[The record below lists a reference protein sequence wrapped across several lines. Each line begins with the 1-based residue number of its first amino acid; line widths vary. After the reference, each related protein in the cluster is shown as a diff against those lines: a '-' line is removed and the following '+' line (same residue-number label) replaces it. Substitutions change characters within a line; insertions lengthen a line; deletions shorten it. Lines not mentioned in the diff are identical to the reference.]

1 MDATNLKKMV
11 SPKAVAVIGASSRPD
26 SVGMAVFR
34 NILFSG
40 YKGIVY
46 PVNPKTKSILG
57 VRAYPSILEIPDEVD
72 LAVIIVPNTMV
83 SKVVAECGEKKVK
96 GVVVI
101 TAGFKEIGEEGL
113 KLEKELVDVAKK
125 YGISVIGPN
134 CVGIIN
140 TDPEFSLNATFARPF
155 VPKTGNI
162 AFVSQSG
169 AFGVAALEYARKR
182 EISIS
187 KFISVGNKADVN
199 ENDLLLVL
207 KDDERTKVILFY
219 LEDLANP
226 SEFMELSR
234 EISEKKPIL
243 VIKSGRTLAGARAA
257 SSHTGALAGSD
268 EIYNAFFMQAGVI
281 RVDSLEELFDCG
293 VAFSTQP
300 PPRSNRVAII
310 TNAGGPGII
319 ATDAVV
325 KSGAVLANLEEKTKE
340 KLSKALPQTAS
351 VENPVDI
358 IGDAKEDRYESAI
371 KYVLE
376 DPSVDGAVIICTP
389 TVFTDL
395 ETIAKTIRDTV
406 PRYGKPVTVSF
417 MGTED
422 IEKASKILEEAGI
435 PNYLFPEISAK
446 VMVKLCEYG
455 WWIRRPLMGVR
466 KFEDVDR
473 DKVKKVIERAKK
485 EGRSFL
491 PEPESD
497 EALTAYGFSLPPYL
511 FAKNLDECLNGAD
524 KIGFPVVLKIVSPEI
539 LHKVDVEGVKLN
551 IEDKEHLEKA
561 YKEMMERVKS
571 NRPDAKIWGVL
582 VQKMIKG
589 GKETIIGMK
598 RDPLF
603 GPVLMFGIGG
613 VYVEAMKDVSFR
625 IAPLRELTAKKMIRE
640 IKGFKI
646 LEGYRGEPPSDIEA
660 VEECLMRLSQLV
672 CDFPEID
679 ELDINPLMVLEKG
692 KGALVVDARIILRGT
707 RG

>member
-1 MDATNLKKMV
+1 MDSTNLKSIV
-11 SPKAVAVIGASSRPD
+11 SPKSVAVIGASSRPD

-34 NILFSG
+34 NILLSG

-46 PVNPKTKSILG
+46 PVNPKSKSILG
-57 VRAYPSILEIPDEVD
+57 VRAYSSILDIPDEVD
-72 LAVIIVPNTMV
+72 LAILIVPNTIV

-113 KLEKELVDVAKK
+113 KLEKELIEVAKK
-125 YGISVIGPN
+125 YNISVIGPN

-140 TDPEFSLNATFARPF
+140 TDPEISLNATFARPF
-155 VPKTGNI
+155 VPKAGNI
-162 AFVSQSG
+162 AFISQSG

-182 EISIS
+182 DILLS

-199 ENDLLLVL
+199 ENDLLLAL

-219 LEDLANP
+219 LEDLVNP
-226 SEFMELSR
+226 QEFMELSR

-293 VAFSTQP
+293 IAFSSQP
-300 PPRSNRVAII
+300 ATRSNRVAII
-310 TNAGGPGII
+310 TNAGGPGIV
-319 ATDAVV
+319 ATDAIV
-325 KSGAVLANLEEKTKE
+325 KSGAVLSNLENKTKE
-340 KLSKALPQTAS
+340 RLSKVLPPTAS
-351 VENPVDI
+351 VENPVDV
-358 IGDAKEDRYESAI
+358 IGDAKEDRYEAAI

-376 DPSVDGAVIICTP
+376 DTSVDGAVIICTP

-395 ETIAKTIRDTV
+395 EAIAKTIRDTV

-435 PNYLFPEISAK
+435 PNYLFPEVAAK
-446 VMVKLCEYG
+446 VLAKLCEYG
-455 WWIRRPLMGVR
+455 WWIRRPLTEI
-466 KFEDVDR
+466 KKYEDVDKEKTR
-473 DKVKKVIERAKK
+473 EIITKAKSEK
-485 EGRSFL
+485 RSFL
-491 PEPESD
+491 PEPESY
-497 EALTAYGFSLPPYL
+497 EILRAYGFPLPPSF
-511 FAKNLDECLNGAD
+511 FAKSLEECIDVAK
-524 KIGFPVVLKIVSPEI
+524 KIGFPLVLKIVSPDI
-539 LHKVDVEGVKLN
+539 IHKVDVEGVKLN
-551 IEDKEHLEKA
+551 IEDEKHLTRA
-561 YKEMMERVKS
+561 YNEIMDRVKV
-571 NRPDAKIWGVL
+571 NRPDANIWGVL

-598 RDPLF
+598 RDQLF
-603 GPVLMFGIGG
+603 GPVIMFGIGG

-625 IAPLRELTAKKMIRE
+625 IAPLRELAAKKMIRE

-646 LEGYRGEPPSDIEA
+646 IEGYRGEPPSDIEA
-660 VEECLMRLSQLV
+660 VAECLMRLSQLV
-672 CDFPEID
+672 LDFPEIE
-679 ELDINPLMVLEKG
+679 ELDINPLIVLKKG
-692 KGALVVDARIILRGT
+692 EGSLVVDARIILRG
-707 RG
+707 

>member
-1 MDATNLKKMV
+1 MDVINLNAIV
-11 SPKAVAVIGASSRPD
+11 SPKSVAVIGASSRPG

-57 VRAYPSILEIPDEVD
+57 VRAYPSILEIADDVD
-72 LAVIIVPNTMV
+72 LAVVIVPNTMV
-83 SKVVAECGEKKVK
+83 SKVVSECGEKKVK

-113 KLEKELVDVAKK
+113 KLERELVEVAKK

-140 TDPEFSLNATFARPF
+140 TDPEISLNATFARPF
-155 VPKTGNI
+155 VPKAGNI

-182 EISIS
+182 DISLS

-207 KDDERTKVILFY
+207 KDDEKTKVILFY
-219 LEDLANP
+219 LEDLVNP

-243 VIKSGRTLAGARAA
+243 VIKSGRTLAGAKAA

-310 TNAGGPGII
+310 TNAGGPGIV
-319 ATDAVV
+319 ATDAIV
-325 KSGAVLANLEEKTKE
+325 KGGALLASLEDKTKE
-340 KLSKALPQTAS
+340 KLSKVLPHTAS
-351 VENPVDI
+351 LQNPVDI
-358 IGDAKEDRYESAI
+358 IGDAKEERYESAI
-371 KYVLE
+371 KYALE

-395 ETIAKTIRDTV
+395 EAIARTIRDIV

-422 IEKASKILEEAGI
+422 VEKATKILEEEGI
-435 PNYLFPEISAK
+435 PNYLFPEIAAK
-446 VMVKLCEYG
+446 VMAKLCEYG
-455 WWIRRPLMGVR
+455 WWIKRPLTGV
-466 KFEDVDR
+466 KKYEDVD
-473 DKVKKVIERAKK
+473 KERARRIIEKAK
-485 EGRSFL
+485 NEGRSFL
-491 PEPESD
+491 PEPECY
-497 EALTAYGFSLPPYL
+497 EILKAYGFPIPPL
-511 FAKNLDECLNGAD
+511 SFSKNFDECVKASEQ
-524 KIGFPVVLKIVSPEI
+524 IGFPLALKIVSPDI

-551 IEDKEHLEKA
+551 IEDKEHLLKA
-561 YKEMMERVKS
+561 YNDMMERVKS
-571 NRPDAKIWGVL
+571 NRPEANIWGVL

-598 RDPLF
+598 RDNLF
-603 GPVLMFGIGG
+603 GPVIMFGLGG
-613 VYVEAMKDVSFR
+613 VYVEAMRDVSFR
-625 IAPLRELTAKKMIRE
+625 IAPLRELTAKKMIKE

-646 LEGYRGEPPSDIEA
+646 LEGFRGEPPSDIESI
-660 VEECLMRLSQLV
+660 EDCLTRLSQLV
-672 CDFPEID
+672 MDFPEIE
-679 ELDINPLMVLEKG
+679 ELDINPLMVLQKG
-692 KGALVVDARIILRGT
+692 KGSLVVDARIISRV
-707 RG
+707 

>member
-1 MDATNLKKMV
+1 MDVINLNAIV
-11 SPKAVAVIGASSRPD
+11 SPKSVAVIGASSRPD

-57 VRAYPSILEIPDEVD
+57 VRAYPSILEIADDVD
-72 LAVIIVPNTMV
+72 LAVVIVPNTMV
-83 SKVVAECGEKKVK
+83 SKVVSECGGKKVK

-101 TAGFKEIGEEGL
+101 TAGFKEIGEKGL
-113 KLEKELVDVAKK
+113 KLEREFVEVAKK

-140 TDPEFSLNATFARPF
+140 TDPEISLNATFARPF
-155 VPKTGNI
+155 IPKAGNI

-182 EISIS
+182 DISLS

-207 KDDERTKVILFY
+207 KDDEKTKVILFY
-219 LEDLANP
+219 LEDLVNP

-243 VIKSGRTLAGARAA
+243 VIKSGRTLAGAKAA

-281 RVDSLEELFDCG
+281 RVDNLEELFNCG

-310 TNAGGPGII
+310 TNAGGPGIV
-319 ATDAVV
+319 ATDAIV
-325 KSGAVLANLEEKTKE
+325 KGGALLASLEDKTKE
-340 KLSKALPQTAS
+340 KLSKVLPPTAS
-351 VENPVDI
+351 LQNPVDI
-358 IGDAKEDRYESAI
+358 IGDAKEERYESAI

-395 ETIAKTIRDTV
+395 EAIARTIRDIV

-417 MGTED
+417 MGTENV
-422 IEKASKILEEAGI
+422 EKATKILEEEGI
-435 PNYLFPEISAK
+435 PNYLFPEIAAK
-446 VMVKLCEYG
+446 VMAKLCRYG
-455 WWIRRPLMGVR
+455 WWIKRPLTGV
-466 KFEDVDR
+466 KKYEDVD
-473 DKVKKVIERAKK
+473 KERARRIIEKAK
-485 EGRSFL
+485 NEGRSSL
-491 PEPESD
+491 PEPECY
-497 EALTAYGFSLPPYL
+497 EILKAYGFPIPPL
-511 FAKNLDECLNGAD
+511 SFSKNFDECVKASEQ
-524 KIGFPVVLKIVSPEI
+524 IGFPLALKIVSPDI
-539 LHKVDVEGVKLN
+539 LHKVDVEGVRLN
-551 IEDKEHLEKA
+551 IEDKEHLLKA
-561 YKEMMERVKS
+561 HNEMMERVKS
-571 NRPDAKIWGVL
+571 NRPEANIWGVL

-598 RDPLF
+598 RDNLF
-603 GPVLMFGIGG
+603 GPVIMFGLGG
-613 VYVEAMKDVSFR
+613 VYVEAMRDVSFR
-625 IAPLRELTAKKMIRE
+625 IAPLRELTAKKMIKE

-646 LEGYRGEPPSDIEA
+646 LEGFRGEPPSDIESI
-660 VEECLMRLSQLV
+660 EDCLTRLSQLV
-672 CDFPEID
+672 MDFPEIE
-679 ELDINPLMVLEKG
+679 ELDINPLMVLQKG
-692 KGALVVDARIILRGT
+692 KGSLVVDARIILRI
-707 RG
+707 

>member
-1 MDATNLKKMV
+1 MDATNLKSIV
-11 SPKAVAVIGASSRPD
+11 SPKSVAVIGASSRPD
-26 SVGMAVFR
+26 SVGMAVFK

-57 VRAYPSILEIPDEVD
+57 VRAYPSILEITDDID
-72 LAVIIVPNTMV
+72 LAVVIVPNTMV
-83 SKVVAECGEKKVK
+83 SKVVSECGKKRVK
-96 GVVVI
+96 GIVVI

-113 KLEKELVDVAKK
+113 KLERELVEVAKK

-140 TDPEFSLNATFARPF
+140 TDPEVSLNATFARPF
-155 VPKTGNI
+155 VPKAGNI

-182 EISIS
+182 DISLS

-199 ENDLLLVL
+199 ENDLLLAL
-207 KDDERTKVILFY
+207 KDDEKTKVVLFY
-219 LEDLANP
+219 LEDLVNP

-243 VIKSGRTLAGARAA
+243 VIKSGRTLAGAKAA

-300 PPRSNRVAII
+300 PPRSNKVAII
-310 TNAGGPGII
+310 TNAGGPGIV
-319 ATDAVV
+319 ATDAIV
-325 KSGAVLANLEEKTKE
+325 KSGAFLSSLEDKTKE
-340 KLSKALPQTAS
+340 KLSKVLPSTAS
-351 VENPVDI
+351 LQNPVDI

-395 ETIAKTIRDTV
+395 EAIAKTIRDTV

-422 IEKASKILEEAGI
+422 VEKATKILEEAGI
-435 PNYLFPEISAK
+435 PNYLFPEIAAR
-446 VMVKLCEYG
+446 VMAKLCEYG
-455 WWIRRPLMGVR
+455 WWIRRPLTGV
-466 KFEDVDR
+466 KKYEDVDKER
-473 DKVKKVIERAKK
+473 VERIIEKAKN

-491 PEPESD
+491 PEPESY
-497 EALTAYGFSLPPYL
+497 EILKAYGFPIPPL
-511 FAKNLDECLNGAD
+511 SFSKNLDECIKASE
-524 KIGFPVVLKIVSPEI
+524 KIGFPLALKIVSPDI

-551 IEDKEHLEKA
+551 IEDKEHLTRA
-561 YKEMMERVKS
+561 YNEMMERVKS
-571 NRPDAKIWGVL
+571 NRPEANILGVL

-598 RDPLF
+598 RDNLF
-603 GPVLMFGIGG
+603 GPVIMFGLGG
-613 VYVEAMKDVSFR
+613 VYVEAIKDVSFR

-646 LEGYRGEPPSDIEA
+646 LEGFRGEPPSDIES
-660 VEECLMRLSQLV
+660 VEDSLKRLSQLV
-672 CDFPEID
+672 MDFPEIE
-679 ELDINPLMVLEKG
+679 ELDINPLIVLPKG
-692 KGALVVDARIILRGT
+692 KGSFVVDARIILKV
-707 RG
+707 

>member
-1 MDATNLKKMV
+1 MDVINLNAIV
-11 SPKAVAVIGASSRPD
+11 SPKSVAVIGASSRPD

-57 VRAYPSILEIPDEVD
+57 VRAYPSILEIADDVD
-72 LAVIIVPNTMV
+72 LAVVIVPNTMV
-83 SKVVAECGEKKVK
+83 SKVVSECGEKKVK

-101 TAGFKEIGEEGL
+101 TAGFKEIGEKGL
-113 KLEKELVDVAKK
+113 KLERELVEVAKK

-140 TDPEFSLNATFARPF
+140 TDPEISLNATFARPF
-155 VPKTGNI
+155 VPKAGNI

-182 EISIS
+182 DISLS

-207 KDDERTKVILFY
+207 KDDEKTKVILFY
-219 LEDLANP
+219 LEDLVNP
-226 SEFMELSR
+226 SEFMELAR

-243 VIKSGRTLAGARAA
+243 VIKSGRTLAGAKAA

-293 VAFSTQP
+293 VTFSTQP

-310 TNAGGPGII
+310 TNAGGPGIV
-319 ATDAVV
+319 ATDAIV
-325 KSGAVLANLEEKTKE
+325 KGGALLASLEDKTKE
-340 KLSKALPQTAS
+340 KLSKVLPPTAS
-351 VENPVDI
+351 LQNPVDI
-358 IGDAKEDRYESAI
+358 IGDAKEERYESAI

-389 TVFTDL
+389 TVFTNL
-395 ETIAKTIRDTV
+395 EAIARTIRDIV

-422 IEKASKILEEAGI
+422 VEKATKILEEEGI
-435 PNYLFPEISAK
+435 PNYLFPEIAAK
-446 VMVKLCEYG
+446 VMAKLCEYG
-455 WWIRRPLMGVR
+455 WWIKRPLTGV
-466 KFEDVDR
+466 KKYEDVD
-473 DKVKKVIERAKK
+473 KERARRIIEKAK
-485 EGRSFL
+485 NEGRSFL
-491 PEPESD
+491 PEPECY
-497 EALTAYGFSLPPYL
+497 EILKAYGFPIPPL
-511 FAKNLDECLNGAD
+511 SFSKNFDECVKASEQ
-524 KIGFPVVLKIVSPEI
+524 IGFPLALKIVSPDI
-539 LHKVDVEGVKLN
+539 LHKVDVEGVRLN
-551 IEDKEHLEKA
+551 IEDKEHLLKA
-561 YKEMMERVKS
+561 YNEMMERVKS
-571 NRPDAKIWGVL
+571 NRPEANIWGVL

-598 RDPLF
+598 RDNLF
-603 GPVLMFGIGG
+603 GPVIMFGLGG
-613 VYVEAMKDVSFR
+613 VYVEAMRDVSFR
-625 IAPLRELTAKKMIRE
+625 IAPLRELTAKKMIKE

-646 LEGYRGEPPSDIEA
+646 LEGFRGEPPSDIESI
-660 VEECLMRLSQLV
+660 EDCLTRLSQLV
-672 CDFPEID
+672 MDFPEIE
-679 ELDINPLMVLEKG
+679 ELDINPLMVLQKG
-692 KGALVVDARIILRGT
+692 KGSLVVDARIILRI
-707 RG
+707 

>member
-1 MDATNLKKMV
+1 MSNLNLKSMV
-11 SPKAVAVIGASSRPD
+11 SPKSVAVIGASSRSD
-26 SVGMAVFR
+26 SVGMAVFK

-46 PVNPKTKSILG
+46 PVNPKAKSILG
-57 VRAYPSILEIPDEVD
+57 VRAYPSILDVPDQID
-72 LAVIIVPNTMV
+72 LVVLVVPNTFV
-83 SKVVAECGEKKVK
+83 TQVIEECGKKGVK
-96 GVVVI
+96 GVVII
-101 TAGFKEIGEEGL
+101 TAGFKEVGEAGA
-113 KLEKELVDVAKK
+113 KLEKELVEVARK

-140 TDPEFSLNATFARPF
+140 TDPEISLNATFARPF
-155 VPKTGNI
+155 VSKAGSI

-182 EISIS
+182 DISLS

-199 ENDLLLVL
+199 ENDLLAVL
-207 KDDERTKVILFY
+207 KEDEKTKVILFY
-219 LEDLANP
+219 LEDLVNP
-226 SEFMELSR
+226 SEFMELAR

-243 VIKSGRTLAGARAA
+243 VIKSGRTMAGAKAA

-281 RVDSLEELFDCG
+281 RVESLEELFDCG
-293 VAFSTQP
+293 IAFSTQP
-300 PPRSNRVAII
+300 APKSNKVAII
-310 TNAGGPGII
+310 TNAGGPGIV
-319 ATDAVV
+319 ATDAIV
-325 KSGAVLANLEEKTKE
+325 KSGAVLANLEERTKE
-340 KLSKALPQTAS
+340 KLSRVLPTTAS
-351 VENPVDI
+351 VENPVDL

-395 ETIAKTIRDTV
+395 EAIAKTIRDTV

-422 IEKASKILEEAGI
+422 VEKAEKILEEAGI

-446 VMVKLCEYG
+446 VMAKLCEYG
-455 WWIRRPLMGVR
+455 WWIKRPLTGIR
-466 KFEDVDR
+466 KFEDVEKAR
-473 DKVKKVIERAKK
+473 VEEVIEKARK
-485 EGRSFL
+485 EGRNFL
-491 PEPESD
+491 PEPESY
-497 EALTAYGFSLPPYL
+497 EILKAYGFPLPPLY
-511 FAKNLDECLNGAD
+511 FARSIEECISSAE
-524 KIGFPVVLKIVSPEI
+524 KIGYPLVLKIVSPDI

-551 IEDKEHLEKA
+551 IEDTERLTLAFNELMEK
-561 YKEMMERVKS
+561 VKR
-571 NRPDAKIWGVL
+571 NRPDAEMWGVI

-589 GKETIIGMK
+589 GKETILGMK
-598 RDPLF
+598 RDRLF
-603 GPVLMFGIGG
+603 GPVLMFGLGG

-646 LEGYRGEPPSDIEA
+646 LEGYRGEPPSDIDSI
-660 VEECLMRLSQLV
+660 EECLMRLSQLV
-672 CDFPEID
+672 TDFPDIE
-679 ELDINPLMVLEKG
+679 ELDINPLMVLKKG
-692 KGALVVDARIILRGT
+692 EGSLVLDARIILKS
-707 RG
+707 

>member
-1 MDATNLKKMV
+1 MDAVNLKSIV
-11 SPKAVAVIGASSRPD
+11 SPKSVAVIGASSRPD
-26 SVGMAVFR
+26 SVGMAVFK

-46 PVNPKTKSILG
+46 PVNPKAKSILG
-57 VRAYPSILEIPDEVD
+57 VRAYPSILEITDDID
-72 LAVIIVPNTMV
+72 LAVVIVPNTIV
-83 SKVVAECGEKKVK
+83 SKVVSECGEKRVK
-96 GVVVI
+96 GIVVI

-113 KLEKELVDVAKK
+113 KLERELVEVAKK

-140 TDPEFSLNATFARPF
+140 TDPEVSLNATFARPF
-155 VPKTGNI
+155 VPKAGNI

-182 EISIS
+182 DISLS

-199 ENDLLLVL
+199 ENDLLLAL
-207 KDDERTKVILFY
+207 KDDEKTKVVLFY
-219 LEDLANP
+219 LEDLVNP

-243 VIKSGRTLAGARAA
+243 VIKSGRTLAGAKAA

-300 PPRSNRVAII
+300 PPRSNKVAII
-310 TNAGGPGII
+310 TNAGGPGIV
-319 ATDAVV
+319 ATDAIV
-325 KSGAVLANLEEKTKE
+325 KGGAFLSSLEDKTKE
-340 KLSKALPQTAS
+340 KLSKVLPSTAS
-351 VENPVDI
+351 LQNPVDI

-395 ETIAKTIRDTV
+395 EAIAKTIRDTV

-422 IEKASKILEEAGI
+422 VEKATKILEEAGI
-435 PNYLFPEISAK
+435 PNYLFSEIAAR
-446 VMVKLCEYG
+446 VMAKLCEYG
-455 WWIRRPLMGVR
+455 WWIRRPLTGV
-466 KFEDVDR
+466 KKYEDVDKER
-473 DKVKKVIERAKK
+473 VRRIIEKAKN

-491 PEPESD
+491 PEPESY
-497 EALTAYGFSLPPYL
+497 EILKAYGFPIPPL
-511 FAKNLDECLNGAD
+511 SFSKNLDECIKASE
-524 KIGFPVVLKIVSPEI
+524 KIGFPLALKIVSPDI

-551 IEDKEHLEKA
+551 IEDKEHLTRA
-561 YKEMMERVKS
+561 YNEMMERVKS
-571 NRPDAKIWGVL
+571 NRPEANILGVL

-598 RDPLF
+598 RDNLF
-603 GPVLMFGIGG
+603 GPVIMFGLGG
-613 VYVEAMKDVSFR
+613 VYVEAIKDVSFR

-646 LEGYRGEPPSDIEA
+646 LEGFRGEPPSDIES
-660 VEECLMRLSQLV
+660 VEDSLKRLSQLV
-672 CDFPEID
+672 MDFPEIE
-679 ELDINPLMVLEKG
+679 ELDINPLIVLPKG
-692 KGALVVDARIILRGT
+692 KGSFVVDARIILKV
-707 RG
+707 

>member
-1 MDATNLKKMV
+1 MDSTNLKSIV
-11 SPKAVAVIGASSRPD
+11 SPKSVAVIGASSRPD

-34 NILFSG
+34 NILLSG

-46 PVNPKTKSILG
+46 PVNPKSKSILG
-57 VRAYPSILEIPDEVD
+57 VRAYSSILDIPDEVD
-72 LAVIIVPNTMV
+72 LAILIVPNTIV

-113 KLEKELVDVAKK
+113 KLEKELIEVAKK
-125 YGISVIGPN
+125 YNISVIGPN

-140 TDPEFSLNATFARPF
+140 TDPEISLNATFARPF
-155 VPKTGNI
+155 VPKAGNI
-162 AFVSQSG
+162 AFISQSG

-182 EISIS
+182 DILLS

-199 ENDLLLVL
+199 ENDLLLAL

-219 LEDLANP
+219 LEDLVNP
-226 SEFMELSR
+226 QEFMELSR

-293 VAFSTQP
+293 IAFSSQP
-300 PPRSNRVAII
+300 ATRSNRVAII
-310 TNAGGPGII
+310 TNAGGPGIV
-319 ATDAVV
+319 ATDAIV
-325 KSGAVLANLEEKTKE
+325 KSGAVLSNLENKTKE
-340 KLSKALPQTAS
+340 RLSKVLPPTAS
-351 VENPVDI
+351 VENPVDV
-358 IGDAKEDRYESAI
+358 IGDAKEDRYEAAI

-376 DPSVDGAVIICTP
+376 DTSVDGAVIICTP

-395 ETIAKTIRDTV
+395 EAIAKTIRDTV

-435 PNYLFPEISAK
+435 PNYLFPEVAAK
-446 VMVKLCEYG
+446 VLAKLCEYG
-455 WWIRRPLMGVR
+455 WWIRRPLTEI
-466 KFEDVDR
+466 KKYEDVDKEKTR
-473 DKVKKVIERAKK
+473 EIITKAKSEK
-485 EGRSFL
+485 RSFL
-491 PEPESD
+491 PEPESY
-497 EALTAYGFSLPPYL
+497 EILRAYGFPLPPSF
-511 FAKNLDECLNGAD
+511 FAKSLEECIDVAK
-524 KIGFPVVLKIVSPEI
+524 KIGFPLVLKIVSPDI
-539 LHKVDVEGVKLN
+539 IHKVDVEGVKLN
-551 IEDKEHLEKA
+551 IEDEKHLTRA
-561 YKEMMERVKS
+561 YNEIMDRVKV
-571 NRPDAKIWGVL
+571 NRPDANIWGVL

-598 RDPLF
+598 RDQLF
-603 GPVLMFGIGG
+603 GPVIMFGIGG

-625 IAPLRELTAKKMIRE
+625 IAPLRELAAKKMIRE

-646 LEGYRGEPPSDIEA
+646 IEGYRGEPPSDIEA

-672 CDFPEID
+672 LDFPEIE
-679 ELDINPLMVLEKG
+679 ELDINPLIVLKKG
-692 KGALVVDARIILRGT
+692 EGSLVVDARIILRG
-707 RG
+707 